1 MEDLNP
7 FKSLYASVTR
17 KNVTQDLT
25 FFPEQKMTREEALYS
40 YTLGNA
46 YAAFEDEIK
55 GSLTVGKFADIV
67 ILDKNILSC
76 PENEILQTKVLYT
89 IVNGEVK
96 YRQP

>member
-1 MEDLNP
+1 
-7 FKSLYASVTR
+7 
-17 KNVTQDLT
+17 
-25 FFPEQKMTREEALYS
+25 MTREEALYS

-89 IVNGEVK
+89 IVNGK
-96 YRQP
+96 

>member
-1 MEDLNP
+1 M
-7 FKSLYASVTR
+7 
-17 KNVTQDLT
+17 
-25 FFPEQKMTREEALYS
+25 YS

-76 PENEILQTKVLYT
+76 PENEILQTKVLYLSL
-89 IVNGEVK
+89 IHI
-96 YRQP
+96 